1 MRRRN
6 RREFGSTLVLV
17 LAAVFIAALIAVS
30 YLIFTDNFRERAA
43 RTLDQDQRAIT
54 IEQGILEIEG
64 QIRKQLINSGVA
76 DLGAVNANQPLSFD
90 KRLVDRSD
98 SPTLSVGPIVRLE
111 DRANLTSLV
120 NGDPFEAA
128 MARVQ
133 LVDLTGLSKTIS
145 DGKQRLFNVQLT
157 ATPQIAIR
165 EIPVSQFTV
174 YSAGDPFVIAPTPF
188 GTNVGRVFCQ
198 SSINVAAGFSS
209 AFPVISRDEVTFR
222 SGSLQFTDIDSPNG
236 LVGVSMNTEMAG
248 PIPDS
253 LHDFLAYARTRFD
266 SKLITNDVLPVE
278 CAPVDLIY
286 ETSSGR
292 ALNFNLLQTQ
302 CDLTVV
308 AYVASTFNDK
318 TGYRMTVTGR
328 SGISYLTLYPGEG
341 RPKESVPLVA
351 CQNKDS
357 PGQILLAF
365 DYKRLRAN
373 FASIYLVAQDSTG
386 RPATNAIVLVRGAQ
400 RLKGPLSIVTPHPVV
415 IAGDF
420 NAIGESFPCSIITNQ
435 DIRTQPVDWAND
447 FLGPP

>member
-1 MRRRN
+1 
-6 RREFGSTLVLV
+6 
-17 LAAVFIAALIAVS
+17 
-30 YLIFTDNFRERAA
+30 
-43 RTLDQDQRAIT
+43 
-54 IEQGILEIEG
+54 
-64 QIRKQLINSGVA
+64 
-76 DLGAVNANQPLSFD
+76 
-90 KRLVDRSD
+90 
-98 SPTLSVGPIVRLE
+98 LE

-248 PIPDS
+248 PIPGS

-278 CAPVDLIY
+278 CAPEDLIY

-292 ALNFNLLQTQ
+292 ALNFNLLQKQ

-351 CQNKDS
+351 YQNKDS